1 MTNVIYTDAG
11 RSRRSSGPLQYER
24 ATNNSIHFK
33 TANGNPLVITGKV
46 IDYLGDGAG
55 VSES

>member
-1 MTNVIYTDAG
+1 MGD
-11 RSRRSSGPLQYER
+11 RSAKGTCISSFD
-24 ATNNSIHFK
+24 IDV
-33 TANGNPLVITGKV
+33 NPLVITGTGKV